1 MNKDEYQEIYN
12 YLKALHIPKDYDEH
26 RITHLKNKSSK
37 YFIQHHQLFRRRKQG
52 QPQRVILPDQ
62 VEIILFNLHKDQNG
76 AHLGIETT
84 FEKAKE
90 RYYWPQMYETIR
102 QYVKACENCQKRGKP
117 NRNEQLIPLIV
128 EYPFHRVGIDI
139 KGPLPITSKE
149 NRYIIVAMDY
159 LTKWPEAKAI
169 KNAKAETVAR
179 FIYEEII
186 CRHGVPEEMLSDRGT
201 SFLNQVIKE
210 LCERFQTKHRL
221 TSSYRP
227 QTNGMIERFNRTIGE
242 CIAKLLTDKEK
253 EWDEYID
260 AVLLA
265 YRTMKHEA
273 TGFTPF
279 QLLYGRQAK
288 LPVDLKITT
297 YQKTPVNYDEAL
309 TRRAYEIINRMNNE
323 QIKARENIEK
333 GQEQQKSRHK
343 EKSTKLKIGDKV
355 LVHRTNL
362 QTNFSAKLEE
372 KWIGPYY
379 IHDVLPRNVYKL
391 RNLDGKLVKN
401 VIHGNRLKLF
411 HEQNL
416 TPIVLI
422 EDNI

>member
-1 MNKDEYQEIYN
+1 
-12 YLKALHIPKDYDEH
+12 
-26 RITHLKNKSSK
+26 
-37 YFIQHHQLFRRRKQG
+37 
-52 QPQRVILPDQ
+52 
-62 VEIILFNLHKDQNG
+62 
-76 AHLGIETT
+76 
-84 FEKAKE
+84 
-90 RYYWPQMYETIR
+90 
-102 QYVKACENCQKRGKP
+102 
-117 NRNEQLIPLIV
+117 
-128 EYPFHRVGIDI
+128 
-139 KGPLPITSKE
+139 
-149 NRYIIVAMDY
+149 MDY

-169 KNAKAETVAR
+169 KNAKAETVAK

-201 SFLNQVIKE
+201 SFLNQVIEE
-210 LCERFQTKHRL
+210 LCEKFQTKHRL

-288 LPVDLKITT
+288 LPIDLKITT
-297 YQKTPVNYDEAL
+297 YQKTPINYDEAL
-309 TRRAYEIINRMNNE
+309 TKRTYEIINKMNNE

-343 EKSTKLKIGDKV
+343 KESTKLKIGDKV

-379 IHDVLPRNVYKL
+379 IHDVLQRNVYKL

-411 HEQNL
+411 REQNM

-422 EDNI
+422 ENDI